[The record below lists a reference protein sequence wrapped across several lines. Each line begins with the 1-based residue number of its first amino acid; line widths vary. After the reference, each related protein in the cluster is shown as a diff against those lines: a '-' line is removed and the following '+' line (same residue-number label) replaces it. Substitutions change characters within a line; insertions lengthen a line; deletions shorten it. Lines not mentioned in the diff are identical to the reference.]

1 MNDRMRFPWW
11 GALAI
16 LLAWPAL
23 VAAFYG
29 TVDPIPA
36 TIILDKAQTREPTDR
51 EIKITG
57 ISSEGYIEGRAASG
71 KVKLLFKDVAKIEA
85 KGAVYHVVARNG
97 TTYDLTYSSIKTH
110 YTSATLDCIRVN
122 PDTGKTEELMLD
134 PTQIKSIVFVAPTPA
149 PAPSSEPDVL
159 PPAAAQAVVDR
170 KNPRAVAEK
179 VLRAIGRG
187 DGEELL
193 SVCNETNKKKI
204 KPADLPKALEEL
216 RRDIGDVTEVGELR
230 SAPPFMAKGTVLAF
244 LRTEGAETFVIVLT
258 KDGDEYGFEDI
269 NSPDTADWEKLPRF
283 E

>member
-1 MNDRMRFPWW
+1 M
-11 GALAI
+11 
-16 LLAWPAL
+16 
-23 VAAFYG
+23 
-29 TVDPIPA
+29 
-36 TIILDKAQTREPTDR
+36 
-51 EIKITG
+51 
-57 ISSEGYIEGRAASG
+57 
-71 KVKLLFKDVAKIEA
+71 FKNVAKIEA
-85 KGAVYHVVARNG
+85 KGGVYHVVARDG
-97 TTYDLTYSSIKTH
+97 KTYDLKFPSIKTH
-110 YTSATLDCIRVN
+110 YTSATLDCVGEN

-134 PTQIKSIVFVAPTPA
+134 PTQIKSIVFATQTPA
-149 PAPSSEPDVL
+149 PAPPSEPDIL
-159 PPAAAQAVVDR
+159 SPAAARAVVDR

-193 SVCNETNKKKI
+193 SVCNDANKKKI

-258 KDGDEYGFEDI
+258 KDGDKYGFEDI
-269 NSPDTADWEKLPRF
+269 NSPDTSNWEKLPRF